1 MTAKQS
7 QRTQLI
13 QAITYGSGLL
23 SSGFQDIGAG
33 DASEFD

>member
-1 MTAKQS
+1 MTGQQP

-23 SSGFQDIGAG
+23 PSGFDDIDAG